1 MANET
6 GTENRATVEKVEARR
21 GLGDYARGK
30 NVDDVERVIS
40 VVAGTALALFGLRRF
55 SFTRL
60 GVAALGGSLVYR
72 GLTGFCSLYD
82 KLGVT
87 TFDNREGVRGNLGT
101 KIERSIV
108 VYTDREKVYRFWRNF
123 ANLPRFMA
131 NLDEVQTL
139 DSRRSRWIARGPGG
153 VGVEW
158 EAEIIN
164 ETPNELIAWRSTSGS
179 VDHAGSVRFELGPG
193 GRGTVVRVSM
203 QYDPPGGPAGHAV
216 ATLLGGDAGS
226 RIEEDLQNFK
236 RMMESGE
243 AVA

>member
-1 MANET
+1 MKRHGE
-6 GTENRATVEKVEARR
+6 RATVEKVEARR
-21 GLGDYARGK
+21 GLATTRAAK
-30 NVDDVERVIS
+30 RTWTTSTVIS

-123 ANLPRFMA
+123 ANLPRFMSNRLGQSRLPA
-131 NLDEVQTL
+131 LALDRT
-139 DSRRSRWIARGPGG
+139 GTGG

-158 EAEIIN
+158 KRDHN
-164 ETPNELIAWRSTSGS
+164 ETRRADAWVPPRLGLSRGLG
-179 VDHAGSVRFELGPG
+179 ALELGLG
-193 GRGTVVRVSM
+193 GGHHLRSM
-203 QYDPPGGPAGHAV
+203 HTTAGGPPSLGV
-216 ATLLGGDAGS
+216 ARFRRE
-226 RIEEDLQNFK
+226 RIAYRRRSADSA
-236 RMMESGE
+236 MMESC
-243 AVA
+243 